1 MGDGT
6 SRGTARLRRGDP
18 VVHFR
23 VTTVDG
29 RNVRYANLW
38 QHRNLVLV
46 TLPENDSPP
55 SQAYAAQLAAAS
67 AALSDHETECVITR
81 EPVDGIGS
89 PGVLIADRW
98 GEIVYVATAAD
109 ASGLPSV
116 TEILE
121 WVAWLQNRCPECEG
135 EAK

>member
-18 VVHFR
+18 VVHFG

-29 RNVRYANLW
+29 RNVRYSNLW
-38 QHRNLVLV
+38 QRRNLVFV
-46 TLPENDSPP
+46 TLPENDSTS

-67 AALSDHETECVITR
+67 SAFSDQETECVITR
-81 EPVDGIGS
+81 ESVDGIGS

-98 GEIVYVATAAD
+98 GEIVYTVSPAD
-109 ASGLPSV
+109 VSGLPSLS
-116 TEILE
+116 EILE